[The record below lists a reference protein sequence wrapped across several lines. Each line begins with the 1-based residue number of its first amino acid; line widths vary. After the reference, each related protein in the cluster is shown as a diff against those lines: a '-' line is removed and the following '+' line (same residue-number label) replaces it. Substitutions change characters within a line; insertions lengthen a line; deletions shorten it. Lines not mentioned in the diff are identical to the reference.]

1 VSTTDDRRSGVTIT
15 NREIYDLLLENT
27 RVTRDLAGKVTAIET
42 RDTDHE
48 SRIRSLEQWRWT
60 IGGVITVVSWAGAA
74 AVSALTGG

>member
-1 VSTTDDRRSGVTIT
+1 MSTTDDRRSGVTIT

-48 SRIRSLEQWRWT
+48 TRIRALERWRWEL
-60 IGGVITVVSWAGAA
+60 GGVITIVAWGGSAVVSW
-74 AVSALTGG
+74 LTGG